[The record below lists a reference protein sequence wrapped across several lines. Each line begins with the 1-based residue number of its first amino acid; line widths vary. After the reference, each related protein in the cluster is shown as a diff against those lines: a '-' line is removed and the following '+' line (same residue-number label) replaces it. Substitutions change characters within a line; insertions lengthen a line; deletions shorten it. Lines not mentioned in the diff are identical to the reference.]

1 MQFHYKAQGKEGALA
16 EGTREAADKLSLLT
30 DLKKEGL
37 SLLVADPVEG
47 SGVVRFLKRLNE
59 TVVTIGLHEKIVFA
73 RNLSAMI
80 SAGLALS
87 RAIEILEKQTANK
100 KFKRILAD
108 LGQGIKDGGTLSD
121 GLRKYPA
128 VFSPLFVAMVHA
140 GEESGGLPNALK
152 EVGIHLEKHYQLIK
166 KVRGAMIY
174 PAIILCAIVVIGILM
189 LLYVVPTLTATFRE
203 LKVELPASTQ
213 FIILLSDLLSNYT
226 IPVFLALAALIALA
240 VMGLRTERGSRY
252 FDAALLHTPF
262 VGNLAKEMNSAR
274 ATRTLSSLLVA
285 GVSVTEALSITRDVL
300 QNSFYKDA
308 LGEAVERIEKGGSV
322 AEVFKGHGDIFP
334 IMVGEMAE
342 VGEETGKLS
351 EMLIDIASFYEGE
364 VEAATKDLSTVI
376 EPLLMVVI
384 GGAVGFFAISMISPT
399 YSLMNSI

>member
-1 MQFHYKAQGKEGALA
+1 MQFHYKAEGREGALA
-16 EGTREAADKLSLLT
+16 EGTREAADKLSLLA

-37 SLLVADPVEG
+37 SLLVANPVEG
-47 SGVVRFLKRLNE
+47 SGLVRFLRRLNE
-59 TVVTIGLHEKIVFA
+59 TVVTIGLHEKIIFA

-100 KFKRILAD
+100 KFKRILGD
-108 LGQGIKDGGTLSD
+108 IGQGIKDGGTLSD
-121 GLRKYPA
+121 GLKKYPA

-140 GEESGGLPNALK
+140 GEESGGLPGALK
-152 EVGIHLEKHYQLIK
+152 EVGIHLEKHYQLVK

-174 PAIILCAIVVIGILM
+174 PAIILCAILVIGVLM
-189 LLYVVPTLTATFRE
+189 LLYVVPTLTSTFKE

-213 FIILLSDLLSNYT
+213 FIILLSDLLANYT
-226 IPVFLALAALIALA
+226 IPVFLAFAAFVALF
-240 VMGLRTERGSRY
+240 VMGLRTPRGARY
-252 FDAALLHTPF
+252 FDAVLLRVPF
-262 VGNLAKEMNSAR
+262 IGTLVKEMNSAR
-274 ATRTLSSLLVA
+274 TARTLSSLLMA

-300 QNSFYKDA
+300 QNSFYKEA

-322 AEVFKGHGDIFP
+322 AEIFKGHGDIFP

-351 EMLIDIASFYEGE
+351 EMLVDIALFYEGE